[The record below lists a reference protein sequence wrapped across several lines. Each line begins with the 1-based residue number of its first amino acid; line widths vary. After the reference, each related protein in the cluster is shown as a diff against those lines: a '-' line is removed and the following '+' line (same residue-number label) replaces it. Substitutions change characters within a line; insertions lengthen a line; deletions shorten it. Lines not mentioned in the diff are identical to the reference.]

1 MSFNHMFD
9 VAFTVISDKE
19 DGYEV
24 PVSVLIAAL
33 KLRIATLEAMTNEGE
48 IREAFGLCDT
58 YEIEEIAIRKLTGC

>member
-24 PVSVLIAAL
+24 PVNVLIAAA
-33 KLRIATLEAMTNEGE
+33 KARIASLEAELKANDDVMGVAS
-48 IREAFGLCDT
+48 EAFGLCDT
-58 YEIEEIAIRKLTGC
+58 YEIQ